1 MRHTV
6 ELRHAS
12 RLLNTGP
19 TVLVSSR
26 HGAQQDVMA
35 AAWNMPLDFE
45 PPKIAVVIDKNTFT
59 RGLIEASGEFVIA
72 VPCVAQAA
80 MVTGVGHCSGRDV
93 DKFERFGLRTQPGSQ
108 VAAPLI
114 EGCLAWLECRRIP
127 DPAQEQRYDLFL
139 AEVVAAWAE
148 NWAFTDG
155 HWVEPSDASRRC
167 LHHLGGGRYFSSS
180 GLIDTQADTQ
190 ADS

>member
-80 MVTGVGHCSGRDV
+80 MVTGVGHCSGPRCRQVRTLRPANPAGFSGGGAAD
-93 DKFERFGLRTQPGSQ
+93 RGLP
-108 VAAPLI
+108 
-114 EGCLAWLECRRIP
+114 CLAGM
-127 DPAQEQRYDLFL
+127 PAHPRSR
-139 AEVVAAWAE
+139 AGAA
-148 NWAFTDG
+148 
-155 HWVEPSDASRRC
+155 
-167 LHHLGGGRYFSSS
+167 L
-180 GLIDTQADTQ
+180 
-190 ADS
+190 